1 MSKELIVSSTSLET
15 KVAILDNNVV
25 TELFIERTKNKGILG
40 NIYKGK
46 VTKVLPGMQAAF
58 VDIGLERHAFLY
70 VGDFLTDAQEDSEIF
85 EDDRKKGRVPS
96 AHTKKAARWGAKSKD
111 LQHRGE
117 EIDSDLEGFPS
128 IPKSTE
134 KGGLLPVSLGSIRT
148 PSELKPR
155 PSKTSAGLSIL
166 PQRLK
171 VGKSNKAKG
180 PVRTARRKSAST
192 ESRNSRPLHFSA
204 NGSKRNSRA
213 ANGQQVPIDQLLKQ
227 GQEILVQV
235 SKEPIGRK
243 GARITSHIALPGRFL
258 VFMPTVGHVGVSR
271 KIATDKERLRLKE
284 LVFKLRTSNSQG
296 FIVRTAGAGKTEEA
310 ISADI
315 EYLTQLW
322 SKVRERLETAKG
334 PSLVHEEPGVVERT
348 VRDYLSDDFQAIL
361 VDDNKKYAQVI
372 EFVGSLNPDLVPR
385 IRLYSKSEPILD
397 AYGINSEIE
406 QALQSKVWLENGGYL
421 VINETEALV
430 AIDVNTGK
438 FVGNTNSLEDTITAT
453 NVYAA
458 KEIVR
463 QLRLR
468 DLGGIIILD
477 FIDMEETRNQGRVL
491 DTLQKA
497 LATDK
502 APSKTLRFNDFG
514 LVALTRKRAKRSL
527 GKSLSQACAY
537 CEGRGRTRSPQ
548 TISYAIHDEVR
559 KNVKELKSGSELL
572 IRCHPSVADIF
583 RDKERDIIEEIGGMT
598 QGVVTVQAD
607 DTLHVEKYTLSE
619 S

>member
-15 KVAILDNNVV
+15 TVAISDNDVV

-40 NIYKGK
+40 NIYRGR

-70 VGDFLTDAQEDSEIF
+70 VGDFLSDAQEDSEIF
-85 EDDRKKGRVPS
+85 EEGHKRGRGPS
-96 AHTKKAARWGAKSKD
+96 ARTQSK
-111 LQHRGE
+111 
-117 EIDSDLEGFPS
+117 EIDPDLEGFPG
-128 IPKSTE
+128 IPEPKE
-134 KGGLLPVSLGSIRT
+134 KGRLLPVSLGSIRT
-148 PSELKPR
+148 SGEAKAR
-155 PSKTSAGLSIL
+155 PSNTSAEPSIL
-166 PQRLK
+166 PQKLK
-171 VGKSNKAKG
+171 ALRPNKGTGTVKTPCRENAY
-180 PVRTARRKSAST
+180 VENRT
-192 ESRNSRPLHFSA
+192 SRPLHFSA
-204 NGSKRNSRA
+204 NGSRRKGRSS
-213 ANGQQVPIDQLLKQ
+213 ANGHKVPIDQLLKQ

-271 KIATDKERLRLKE
+271 KIATEKERLRLKE
-284 LVFKLRTSNSQG
+284 LVFKLRGSKSQG
-296 FIVRTAGAGKTEEA
+296 FIVRTAGTGQTEEA
-310 ISADI
+310 LSADI

-322 SKVRERLETAKG
+322 SKVGKRLEKAKG

-361 VDDNKKYAQVI
+361 VDNDEKHAELV
-372 EFVGSLNPDLVPR
+372 EFVGSLSPDLVPR
-385 IRLYSKSEPILD
+385 IRLYSKSQPILD
-397 AYGINSEIE
+397 AYGINTEIE
-406 QALQSKVWLENGGYL
+406 KALQSKVWLQNGGYL

-477 FIDMEETRNQGRVL
+477 FIDMEETKNQRRVL

-502 APSKTLRFNDFG
+502 APSKTLRFNEFG
-514 LVALTRKRAKRSL
+514 LVAITRKRAKRSL
-527 GKSLSQACAY
+527 EKSLSQACTY
-537 CEGRGRTRSPQ
+537 CEGSGRTKSPQ

-559 KNVKELKSGSELL
+559 KNVKQLKSDSELL
-572 IRCHPSVADIF
+572 IRCHPSVAEIL
-583 RDKERDIIEEIGGMT
+583 RNKERDVISAIGDMI
-598 QGVVTVQAD
+598 QRVVTVQAD
-607 DTLHVEKYTLSE
+607 DTLHVEKYTFSE